1 MDSDKAIVDKHLYVD
16 NDTIESEGSEGLR
29 GGEVDEAQNR
39 DMDPVDEDL
48 AQEVVMD
55 LRGGSVVNDV
65 SH

>member
-1 MDSDKAIVDKHLYVD
+1 MESIVDKHVYED

-39 DMDPVDEDL
+39 DMDPVDEDS
-48 AQEVVMD
+48 AQEVAMD
-55 LRGGSVVNDV
+55 LRGGSIINDV